1 MNRATCQC
9 KSFHVIRVASHA
21 MRMILLRILRSQYV
35 EILMLSIA
43 VVYSQT
49 CSNDHLSKTTNV
61 QTTQANSRTVVTVL
75 DKNLPNATSD
85 HFFCLP
91 NEIKTCLKQP
101 LQNFPSKKRKTNK
114 RQHFSK
120 YMKLSQIIHQ
130 FVSFF
135 FTGNKRP
142 FWNTLKQ
149 LWWGFFAK
157 HVKS

>member
-21 MRMILLRILRSQYV
+21 MRMILLRIPRSQYV

-43 VVYSQT
+43 VIYSQT

-75 DKNLPNATSD
+75 DNNLRNATSD

-101 LQNFPSKKRKTNK
+101 LQNFTQQEKENK
-114 RQHFSK
+114 QKAAFLK
-120 YMKLSQIIHQ
+120 VYEI
-130 FVSFF
+130 VSDFTSICFF
-135 FTGNKRP
+135 FLYRQQRP
-142 FWNTLKQ
+142 FWNTLKP
-149 LWWGFFAK
+149 LW
-157 HVKS
+157 